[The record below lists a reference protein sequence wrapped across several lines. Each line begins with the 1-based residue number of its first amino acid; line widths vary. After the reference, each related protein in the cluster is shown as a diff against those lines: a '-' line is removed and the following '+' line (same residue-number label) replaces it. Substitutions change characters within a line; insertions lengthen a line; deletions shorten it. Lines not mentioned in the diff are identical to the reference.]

1 MGGVEERLALLER
14 LVIAAGAPAPPL
26 VPPQPAPPRPWPAR
40 FAAWMGAELPKLLA
54 AAVLLVLGFALKDSV
69 DLAIKQRQ
77 LDLSYTKEMQGLL
90 QQLYG
95 QGHEA
100 GRAPTEA
107 ELRSAAILLAAYGEP
122 ALPGL
127 LSVLRGSGIDA
138 LAAAEGLNALAL
150 REPTLVCAA
159 LPRVLGLRRQYEWQA
174 HELAVQMIGQHGC
187 RAARVTLARYLT
199 LVDSAAAGRPQGY
212 EALVRVPPAAPAEDY
227 PRLQRTLKQALEQL
241 DNEAF

>member
-1 MGGVEERLALLER
+1 MAGGSLEERLARLE
-14 LVIAAGAPAPPL
+14 AGSAAPP
-26 VPPQPAPPRPWPAR
+26 PPRTWPAR
-40 FAAWMGAELPKLLA
+40 FAGWMGAELPKLLG
-54 AAVLLVLGFALKDSV
+54 AVVILVLGFALKDSV

-95 QGHEA
+95 QGREA

-127 LSVLRGSGIDA
+127 LSALRGSGLDA

-150 REPTLVCAA
+150 REPGPVCAA
-159 LPRVLGLRRQYEWQA
+159 LPRVLGLRRQYPWQS
-174 HELAVQMIGQHGC
+174 HELAVQMLGQHGC
-187 RAARVTLARYLT
+187 RAAGPALRRYQAL
-199 LVDSAAAGRPQGY
+199 LDAAVAGRPQAY
-212 EALVRVPPAAPAEDY
+212 EALLREPPEGVGEVY
-227 PRLQRTLKQALEQL
+227 PRLQRSVRLALQQL
-241 DNEAF
+241 EGEAF